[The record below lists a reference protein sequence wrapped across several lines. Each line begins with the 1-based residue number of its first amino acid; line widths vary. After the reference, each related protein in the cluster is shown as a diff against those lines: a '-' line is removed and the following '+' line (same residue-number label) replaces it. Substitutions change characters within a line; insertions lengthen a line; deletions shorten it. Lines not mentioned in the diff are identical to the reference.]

1 MLLPIWLIVNQYS
14 HKSIS
19 MYMYQ
24 LWHYKSWKKIKK
36 EKFPFWWYI
45 RSQNFHIPE
54 NMKKLILIIN
64 RKLNFWYSTYKEI
77 RCAYVHHN

>member
-14 HKSIS
+14 RKSIS

-24 LWHYKSWKKIKK
+24 LRHYKSWKKIKK